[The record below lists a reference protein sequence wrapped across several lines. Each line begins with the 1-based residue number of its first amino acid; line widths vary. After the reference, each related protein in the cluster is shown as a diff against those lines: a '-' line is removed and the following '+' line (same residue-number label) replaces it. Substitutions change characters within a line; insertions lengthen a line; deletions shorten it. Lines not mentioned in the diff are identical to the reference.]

1 MKNINELW
9 EQVINKELSIEE
21 IDQLSIEEVREYDN
35 LFICYFAQMGDFV
48 DLRHPFGINYIR
60 INKKIKKLNL

>member
-21 IDQLSIEEVREYDN
+21 IDKLSIEKVREYDN
-35 LFICYFAQMGDFV
+35 LFICLLFCSNGRTCRFKTS
-48 DLRHPFGINYIR
+48 IR
-60 INKKIKKLNL
+60 YKLY